1 MKARL
6 RIGPRNVHTPAMTT
20 KGAAFLAF
28 IGTLLITAFLTWTF
42 VFHLLNVLR
51 NVEAVV
57 VLFPSFIYAFGSFTL
72 TVFFFVFHRSQ
83 P

>member
-1 MKARL
+1 MNVWL
-6 RIGPRNVHTPAMTT
+6 RIGPLNVHTPAMTT

-42 VFHLLNVLR
+42 IFHFLNVLR

-57 VLFPSFIYAFGSFTL
+57 VLFPSFIYAFGAFTL
-72 TVFFFVFHRSQ
+72 TVFFFIFHRAQ